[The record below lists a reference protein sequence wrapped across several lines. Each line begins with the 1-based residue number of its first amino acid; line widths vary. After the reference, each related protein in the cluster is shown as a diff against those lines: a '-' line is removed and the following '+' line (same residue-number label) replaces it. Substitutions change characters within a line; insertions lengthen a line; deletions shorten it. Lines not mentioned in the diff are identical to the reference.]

1 MENEFQ
7 IQVKKL
13 QRLETTYVIF
23 GQGTKMPYLICDEE
37 SFNDQIW
44 VFSTEE
50 GAKDFAQKRKD
61 ENKDFMMVVK
71 LVNKQLLDSI
81 AACIFWA

>member
-13 QRLETTYVIF
+13 QKLETTYVIF
-23 GQGTKMPYLICDEE
+23 GQGTKMPFLICDEE

-44 VFSTEE
+44 VFTTE
-50 GAKDFAQKRKD
+50 D
-61 ENKDFMMVVK
+61 
-71 LVNKQLLDSI
+71 
-81 AACIFWA
+81 